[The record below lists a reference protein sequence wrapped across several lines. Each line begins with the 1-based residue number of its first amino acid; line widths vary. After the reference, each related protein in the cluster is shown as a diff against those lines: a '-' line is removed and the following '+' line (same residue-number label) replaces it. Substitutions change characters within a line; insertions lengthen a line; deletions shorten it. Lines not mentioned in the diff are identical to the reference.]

1 MTTHLIFKHIVLV
14 LVLVLV
20 LELESLLVNLIDQT
34 MISMIVK
41 EEGEGMIDM
50 MIEIEMIID
59 EENRPIVIVEK
70 SMSMDTN
77 KMIIHHPVPT
87 LPIGTMAQTLQVLAS

>member
-1 MTTHLIFKHIVLV
+1 MTTHLIFKHIV

-77 KMIIHHPVPT
+77 KKMIIHHPVPT